1 MAGKWLEYE
10 KMYAVLCGAV
20 DTALE
25 LIEQNADTRQVTET
39 LQAAPDKAEKHV
51 HRRLMKKIRCPTGE
65 RQRILWFLLQYT
77 AD

>member
-1 MAGKWLEYE
+1 MVEYE

-25 LIEQNADTRQVTET
+25 LIGQNADTRQVTET
-39 LQAAPDKAEKHV
+39 LQAAPDKAEN
-51 HRRLMKKIRCPTGE
+51 MYI
-65 RQRILWFLLQYT
+65 

>member
-1 MAGKWLEYE
+1 MWMAGKWLNT
-10 KMYAVLCGAV
+10 KRCTPFLCGAV

-39 LQAAPDKAEKHV
+39 LQAAPDKSEN
-51 HRRLMKKIRCPTGE
+51 MYI
-65 RQRILWFLLQYT
+65 